1 MKSIVTVLAIL
12 LMVGALA
19 TPTVLGER
27 TSTAAA
33 ATTTAP
39 KATLDCWNGNSDVS
53 LMINVKNQGPDDL
66 PAGTTI
72 TYSYT
77 KAARSPFKKGSYKL
91 DSMLKV
97 GESRSFLVSPLQDWN
112 PGIYQ
117 CSAKILQRA
126 SSK

>member
-1 MKSIVTVLAIL
+1 MKGIVTVLAIL

-19 TPTVLGER
+19 TPTVLGDP
-27 TSTAAA
+27 TSTTVTAA
-33 ATTTAP
+33 TAP